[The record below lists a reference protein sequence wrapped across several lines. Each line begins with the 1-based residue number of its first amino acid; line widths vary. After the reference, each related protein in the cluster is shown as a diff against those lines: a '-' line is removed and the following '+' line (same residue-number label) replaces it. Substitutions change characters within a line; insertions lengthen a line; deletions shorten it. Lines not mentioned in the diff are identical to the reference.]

1 MALPAL
7 IIPAISL
14 VSTIF
19 KGWLGAKKVKAEGK
33 AKIAQAVVDA
43 KIRKIDN
50 QSTMDVAAANDM
62 KHSWKDEYLVILMS
76 IPVAMCFIPGLSE
89 YALRGFKVLSE
100 TPEWYRW
107 AFLGIIA
114 ASFGLRTWLGKLTM
128 KG

>member
-1 MALPAL
+1 MAIPL
-7 IIPAISL
+7 IPIVTL
-14 VSTIF
+14 VSTLF
-19 KGWLGAKKVKAEGK
+19 QGWMGAKKVKAEGQ
-33 AKIAQAVVDA
+33 AKIAQAKVDA
-43 KIRKIDN
+43 TIRKIDH
-50 QSTMDVAAANDM
+50 QSDMDVNAASDM

-76 IPVAMCFIPGLSE
+76 IPVIMCFIPGLDAQ
-89 YALRGFKVLSE
+89 ALKGFEVLKQ